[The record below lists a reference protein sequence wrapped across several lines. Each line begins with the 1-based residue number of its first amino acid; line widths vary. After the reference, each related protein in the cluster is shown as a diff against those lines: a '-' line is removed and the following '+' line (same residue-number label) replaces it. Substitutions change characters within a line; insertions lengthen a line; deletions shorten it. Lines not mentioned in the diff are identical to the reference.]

1 MSQGCSSASCHRS
14 CGWRSCFS
22 ALCLR
27 LPVSRM
33 LLSFLCRLLVSS
45 EAVTRML
52 FSFLFGHLCCD
63 NRCLVSSIRAKK
75 TILLA
80 KFMPICMLVLDH
92 VVPCNNICLV
102 SSVVSNY
109 LGFFSFLFRHLC
121 CDTGSP
127 SEQKKTILPAKFMTV
142 CMLVLD
148 HVVSCNNR
156 CLVASVVSNYL
167 GPGAKKWQGNDTK
180 TNTLL

>member
-1 MSQGCSSASCHRS
+1 MLSQR
-14 CGWRSCFS
+14 CFS

-33 LLSFLCRLLVSS
+33 PFRFLSQLLLSS

-52 FSFLFGHLCCD
+52 FSFLFEHLCCD
-63 NRCLVSSIRAKK
+63 NKQTGSEQKQTIALAKFIPICMLVLDHVVSCNNRCLVSSVVSNYAGLFSFLFRHLCCDTGSPSEQNK
-75 TILLA
+75 TILLT

-102 SSVVSNY
+102 CSVVSNY
-109 LGFFSFLFRHLC
+109 LGFCSFFFRHLY

-127 SEQKKTILPAKFMTV
+127 SEQNKTSLPAK
-142 CMLVLD
+142 
-148 HVVSCNNR
+148 
-156 CLVASVVSNYL
+156 
-167 GPGAKKWQGNDTK
+167 
-180 TNTLL
+180 